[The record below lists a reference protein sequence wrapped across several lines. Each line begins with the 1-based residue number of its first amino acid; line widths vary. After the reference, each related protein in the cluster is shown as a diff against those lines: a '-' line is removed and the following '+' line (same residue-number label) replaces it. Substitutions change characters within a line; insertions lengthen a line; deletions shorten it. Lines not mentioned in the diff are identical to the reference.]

1 MAKRILSEYYT
12 FDPATKTITIPN
24 RVIHREQL
32 LLVVNVTSNTVLY
45 NFSDPDLTLTSYT
58 APYSSTG
65 TQFTLAYNTVSMN
78 STDPIMIMEDVAEE
92 RFVPTEV
99 LQDPANKMRISAPES
114 LIDTDFEFGLQ
125 PIKWESLALLQNY
138 PGFFYRGG
146 ANTLNVVLGGI
157 SGGNQ
162 SPRSL
167 MTVTTAASHGVVTGD
182 VVNVSYTSNFDAEGI
197 FAVVSATA
205 TTFAYVAK
213 GVINGSVYLSS
224 SIVQAGA
231 NYDVNGVP
239 VRFVI
244 ASVTS
249 DNAAANNAVTTGSV
263 VTVNTTGKHGLMPNS
278 PIMVNS
284 ATTTTINGAFTVYD
298 VPTATSFRY
307 ITPAIQTGTTTPTLG
322 NAQFMPRPEATF
334 VHRASDGGVMVSTN
348 NVQEGVTAIRQT
360 RRYFRY
366 QSGKGLAMSTGT
378 KFCPHYDINTISSVG
393 TSVTITTQQALSLAT
408 GVSIVVEGVE
418 TNLGSTN
425 PYNGAFVV
433 QNVVNFST
441 SRTLTYNVAAAST
454 DTNPGGANAQLTVK
468 NWKGASC
475 RVGMFDAQ
483 NGFYYEYDG
492 TTMFAVRRQSIKELM
507 GTVTATSGSTTIT
520 GVNTKFHKQLIVGD
534 NIVIRGQSYQ
544 VSAID
549 TGTSLEITP
558 PYRADTAAG
567 LRVNITQNIRIPQSQ
582 WNLDR
587 CDGSGPTGYNLDV
600 SKMQM
605 AYIDYTWYGA
615 GFVRFGWRMTNGDV
629 VYCHKI
635 ANNNVN
641 NQAYMRSGNLPARY
655 EVFNIGPYTKLVS
668 NAPSTAG
675 LNLSSADTQ
684 MVVGDATYWPN
695 DGKILVQQGANIEV
709 MTYGAKAANTSIA
722 NTWTLSGLA
731 RRQFGGSTSNLTFIP
746 NEFEGGAVNSSSQ
759 CSITYIDCNCAPTI
773 MHWGTS
779 VIMDG
784 GYDDDRSIVFAYA
797 RLTSVT
803 TIAANTSVAVLSIRL
818 APSVDNSIA
827 GQFGTR
833 EVINRMQLQMRG
845 LGLVCNTSVQVLG
858 ILNPGSFG
866 GSTAPV
872 FPTSWAITSI
882 VTQIGSGSLSQ
893 IIDHTGNT
901 TTVTGGEQIFGFV
914 TSTGADNYDIS
925 QVRDLGNSIVSGPGS
940 PRTPGFPNGPDIL
953 TIVIRNNNAGAATIT
968 NMRLS
973 WTEAQA

>member
-24 RVIHREQL
+24 RILSREQL

-45 NFSDPDLTLTSYT
+45 NFSDPDLTLTSFT
-58 APYSSTG
+58 SPFSSTG
-65 TQFTLAYNTVSMN
+65 TQFILSYNTVGMN
-78 STDPIMIMEDVAEE
+78 AADPIMITEDIPEE
-92 RFVPTEV
+92 RFTPIEV
-99 LQDPANKMRISAPES
+99 LQDPTNKLRIAAPES

-125 PIKWESLALLQNY
+125 PIKWESLALLNNY

-146 ANTLNVVLGGI
+146 ANTLNLALGGI

-167 MTVTTAASHGVVTGD
+167 ITVTTVASHGVVTGD
-182 VVNVSYTSNFDAEGI
+182 VVNVSYTSNFDADGV
-197 FAVVSATA
+197 FPVVSATA

-224 SIVQAGA
+224 SVVQAGA
-231 NYDVNGVP
+231 NYDIGNVP
-239 VRFVI
+239 ARFIV
-244 ASVTS
+244 ASVAS

-263 VTVNTTGKHGLMPNS
+263 VTVTTTGKHGLLPGA

-284 ATTTTINGAFTVYD
+284 ATTTTINGVWTILD
-298 VPTATSFRY
+298 VPTATTFRY
-307 ITPAIQTGTTTPTLG
+307 ITPAIQTGTASPTAG
-322 NAQFMPRPEATF
+322 NMSIMPRPEATF
-334 VHRASDGGVMVSTN
+334 VHRPSDGGVMINTSN
-348 NVQEGVTAIRQT
+348 IQEGVAAIRQT

-378 KFCPHYDINTISSVG
+378 KFVPNYDINTISSVG
-393 TSVTITTQQALSLAT
+393 TSVSVTVQQALAIST

-425 PYNGAFVV
+425 PYNGTFVV
-433 QNVVNFST
+433 QSVVNFST
-441 SRTLTYNVAAAST
+441 SRTLTYNVATAST
-454 DTNPGGANAQLTVK
+454 DTNPGGTNAQVTVR
-468 NWKGASC
+468 NWKGAAC
-475 RVGMFDAQ
+475 RVGMFDTQ

-507 GTVTATSGSTTIT
+507 GTITATSGSTTIT
-520 GVNTKFHKQLIVGD
+520 GVNTKFHKQLTVGD
-534 NIVIRGQSYQ
+534 YVVIRGQSYQ
-544 VSAID
+544 VNAID
-549 TGTSLEITP
+549 TGTSMEVSP
-558 PYRADTAAG
+558 AYRGATAAG
-567 LRVNITQNIRIPQSQ
+567 LRINVTQNIRIPQSQ

-587 CDGSGPTGYNLDV
+587 CDGSGPSGYVLDV
-600 SKMQM
+600 TKMQM

-629 VYCHKI
+629 AYCHKI

-655 EVFNIGPYTKLVS
+655 EVFNIGPYTKFVS
-668 NAPSTAG
+668 NSPATPG
-675 LNLSSADTQ
+675 LNLSSADAQ

-695 DGKILVQQGANIEV
+695 DGRILVQQGANVEV
-709 MTYGAKAANTSIA
+709 MSYSGKVQNTSIT
-722 NTWTLSGLA
+722 NTWTLTGLA
-731 RRQFGGSTSNLTFIP
+731 RRQVGGSTSNLTFIP
-746 NEFEGGAVNSSSQ
+746 TEYEGGAINASSQ
-759 CSITYIDCNCAPTI
+759 CGITYIDCNCAPTV

-797 RLTSVT
+797 RQTSIT
-803 TIAANTSVAVLSIRL
+803 TVAANTSIAVLSIRL
-818 APSVDNSIA
+818 APSVDNSIT
-827 GQFGTR
+827 GQFGVR
-833 EVINRMQLQMRG
+833 EIINRMQLQMRG
-845 LGLVCNTSVQVLG
+845 LGLVCNTSIQVLG
-858 ILNPGSFG
+858 VLNPVTYA

-872 FPTSWAITSI
+872 LPDAWGITSI
-882 VTQIGSGSLSQ
+882 VTQIGSGSLAQ

-914 TSTGADNYDIS
+914 TSTGADNYDLGN
-925 QVRDLGNSIVSGPGS
+925 VRDLGNSIISGPGS
-940 PRTPGFPNGPDIL
+940 TRTPGFPNGPDIL
-953 TIVIRNNNAGAATIT
+953 TIVLRNNNAGAATIT

>member
-24 RVIHREQL
+24 RILSREQL

-58 APYSSTG
+58 CPFSSTG
-65 TQFTLAYNTVSMN
+65 TQFTLAYNTTSM
-78 STDPIMIMEDVAEE
+78 SSSDPIMIMEDVSDE
-92 RFVPTEV
+92 RFAPIEV
-99 LQDPANKMRISAPES
+99 LQDPTNKLRVAMPQS

-138 PGFFYRGG
+138 PAYFYRGG
-146 ANTLNVVLGGI
+146 ANSLNITTGGI

-162 SPRSL
+162 APRSL
-167 MTVTTAASHGVVTGD
+167 ITVTTVGNHGLVTSD
-182 VVNVSYTSNFDAEGI
+182 LVNVSYTSNFDAEGVFVI
-197 FAVVSATA
+197 VSSTA
-205 TTFAYVAK
+205 TTFSYVAR
-213 GVINGSVYLSS
+213 GQINGSIYTSAA
-224 SIVQAGA
+224 IVQAGT
-231 NYDVNGVP
+231 NYDIGGVP
-239 VRFVI
+239 TRFIV
-244 ASVTS
+244 ASISS
-249 DNAAANNAVTTGSV
+249 DNAAANNAITTGSV
-263 VTVNTTGKHGLMPNS
+263 ITVNTTGKHGLLPGS
-278 PIMVNS
+278 PILVNS
-284 ATTTTINGAFTVYD
+284 ATTTQINGAWSIFD

-307 ITPAIQTGTTTPTLG
+307 ITPAIQTGTASPTLG
-322 NAQFMPRPEATF
+322 SGRFMPRPEATF
-334 VHRASDGGVMVSTN
+334 VHRASDGGVMISSN
-348 NVQEGVTAIRQT
+348 NIQEGVQAIRQT

-366 QSGKGLAMSTGT
+366 QSGKGLSMSTGT
-378 KFCPHYDINTISSVG
+378 KFSPHYDVNTITAVG
-393 TSVTITTQQALSLAT
+393 TSVTITTQQALGITS
-408 GVSIVVEGVE
+408 GVSVVIEGVE

-425 PYNGAFVV
+425 PYNGTFVV
-433 QNVVNFST
+433 ESVSSLAT
-441 SRTLTYNVAAAST
+441 SRSFTYNVASAST
-454 DTNPGGANAQLTVK
+454 DINPGGTNAQVTVK
-468 NWKGASC
+468 NWKGAAC

-492 TTMFAVRRQSIKELM
+492 QTLFAVRRQSIKELM
-507 GTVTATSGSTTIT
+507 GTVTATSGSTTVT
-520 GVNTKFHKQLIVGD
+520 GVNTKFHKQLVVGD
-534 NIVIRGQSYQ
+534 SIVIRGQSYQ
-544 VSAID
+544 VTAID
-549 TGTSLEITP
+549 TATSMEISP
-558 PYRADTAAG
+558 PYRGDTAAG
-567 LRVNITQNIRIPQSQ
+567 LRVNVTQNLRIPQSS

-587 CDGSGPTGYNLDV
+587 CDGSGPSGYNLDIG
-600 SKMQM
+600 KMQM

-668 NAPSTAG
+668 NVVGTPG
-675 LNLSSADTQ
+675 LNLGSGDAQ

-695 DGKILVQQGANIEV
+695 DGKILVQQGANVEV
-709 MTYGAKAANTSIA
+709 MTYSGKEANTSIA
-722 NTWTLSGLA
+722 NTWTLKSLT

-746 NEFEGGAVNSSSQ
+746 TEYEGGAVSTSSQ
-759 CSITYIDCNCAPTI
+759 CSITYIDCNCAPTV

-797 RLTSVT
+797 RLTSLT
-803 TIAANTSVAVLSIRL
+803 TIAANTSIAVLSIRL

-833 EVINRMQLQMRG
+833 EVINRMQLQMRA
-845 LGLVCNTSVQVLG
+845 LSLVCSTSVQVLG
-858 ILNPGSFG
+858 ILNPTVFG
-866 GSTAPV
+866 GTTAPV
-872 FPTSWAITSI
+872 FPTVWGITSI
-882 VTQIGSGSLSQ
+882 VTQIGAGSLAQ

-925 QVRDLGNSIVSGPGS
+925 NVRDLGNSIVSGPGS
-940 PRTPGFPNGPDIL
+940 PRTPGFPNGPDLL
-953 TIVIRNNNAGAATIT
+953 TVVIRNNNAGAAVIT
-968 NMRLS
+968 NLRLG

>member
-24 RVIHREQL
+24 RIISREQL

-58 APYSSTG
+58 CPFSSTG
-65 TQFTLAYNTVSMN
+65 TQFTLAYNTVGMN
-78 STDPIMIMEDVAEE
+78 ASDPIMIMEDIAEE
-92 RFVPTEV
+92 RFAPIEV
-99 LQDPANKMRISAPES
+99 LQDPTNKMRIAAPES

-125 PIKWESLALLQNY
+125 PIKWESLSMLQNY
-138 PGFFYRGG
+138 PGYYYRGG
-146 ANTLNVVLGGI
+146 ANSLNVALGGI
-157 SGGNQ
+157 VGGNQ

-167 MTVTTAASHGVVTGD
+167 MTVTTIGNHGLVTSD
-182 VVNVSYTSNFDAEGI
+182 MVNVSYTSNFDAEGVFVI
-197 FAVVSATA
+197 VSSTA
-205 TTFAYVAK
+205 TTFTYVAK
-213 GVINGSVYLSS
+213 GVINGSVYTSA

-231 NYDVNGVP
+231 NYDVAGVP
-239 VRFVI
+239 VRFI
-244 ASVTS
+244 AATVTS

-263 VTVNTTGKHGLMPNS
+263 VTVTTTGKHGLLPGS
-278 PIMVNS
+278 PILVNS
-284 ATTTTINGAFTVYD
+284 ATTTTINGAWTIFD
-298 VPTATSFRY
+298 VPTASSFRY
-307 ITPAIQTGTTTPTLG
+307 VTPAIQTGTATPTLG
-322 NAQFMPRPEATF
+322 PGLFMPRPEATF
-334 VHRASDGGVMVSTN
+334 VHRSSDGGVMINTSN
-348 NVQEGVTAIRQT
+348 IQEGVTAIRQT

-378 KFCPHYDINTISSVG
+378 KFTPHYDVNTITAVG
-393 TSVTITTQQALSLAT
+393 TSVSVTVQQALGITS

-425 PYNGAFVV
+425 PYNGTFVV
-433 QNVVNFST
+433 QAVNNLST
-441 SRTLTYNVAAAST
+441 SRTLIYNVPAAST
-454 DTNPGGANAQLTVK
+454 DTNPGGTNAQITVK
-468 NWKGASC
+468 NWKGSSC

-492 TTMFAVRRQSIKELM
+492 QNMFAVRRQSIKELM
-507 GTVTATSGSTTIT
+507 GTVTATSGSVTIT
-520 GVNTKFHKQLIVGD
+520 GVNTKFHKQLVVGD
-534 NIVIRGQSYQ
+534 YIVIRGQSYQ
-544 VSAID
+544 IAAID
-549 TGTSLEITP
+549 SATSMDVSP
-558 PYRADTAAG
+558 PYRGATASG
-567 LRVNITQNIRIPQSQ
+567 LRVNVTQNLRIPQSS

-587 CDGSGPTGYNLDV
+587 CDGSGPSGYNLDV
-600 SKMQM
+600 GKMQM

-629 VYCHKI
+629 VFCHKI

-668 NAPSTAG
+668 NSVGTPG
-675 LNLSSADTQ
+675 LNLGSGDTQ
-684 MVVGDATYWPN
+684 MVVADATYWPN
-695 DGKILVQQGANIEV
+695 DGRILVQQGANVEV
-709 MTYGAKAANTSIA
+709 MGYSGKEANTSIA
-722 NTWTLSGLA
+722 NTWTLKSLT

-746 NEFEGGAVNSSSQ
+746 TEYEGGAVNTSAQ
-759 CSITYIDCNCAPTI
+759 CSITYIECNCAPTI

-797 RLTSVT
+797 RQTSVT
-803 TIAANTSVAVLSIRL
+803 TVAPNTSIAVLSIRL

-827 GQFGTR
+827 GQFGVR

-845 LGLVCNTSVQVLG
+845 LSLVASTSVQVLG
-858 ILNPGSFG
+858 VLNPTAFG

-872 FPTSWAITSI
+872 FPDTWGITSI
-882 VTQIGSGSLSQ
+882 VTQIGSGSLAQ

-914 TSTGADNYDIS
+914 TSAGADNYDIS
-925 QVRDLGNSIVSGPGS
+925 NVRDLGNSIVSGPGS
-940 PRTPGFPNGPDIL
+940 ARTPGFPNGPDIL
-953 TIVIRNNNAGAATIT
+953 TIVVRNNNAGTATLT
-968 NMRLS
+968 NLRLG

>member
-65 TQFTLAYNTVSMN
+65 TQFVLNFNTTSMN
-78 STDPIMIMEDVAEE
+78 ATDPIMIMEDVAEE

-99 LQDPANKMRISAPES
+99 LQDPANKMRIAAPES
-114 LIDTDFEFGLQ
+114 LIDTDFEYGLQ

-138 PGFFYRGG
+138 PGYFYRGG
-146 ANTLNVVLGGI
+146 ANSLNVTTGGI

-162 SPRSL
+162 TPRSL
-167 MTVTTAASHGVVTGD
+167 ITVTTVGNHGVDTSD
-182 VVNVSYTSNFDAEGI
+182 LINVQYTSNLDAEGV
-197 FAVVSATA
+197 FAVVSSTP
-205 TTFAYVAK
+205 TTFTYIAK
-213 GVINGSVYLSS
+213 GQINGSIYTSAS
-224 SIVQAGA
+224 TVQAGY
-231 NYDVNGVP
+231 NYDANNVP
-239 VRFVI
+239 VRFIV
-244 ASVTS
+244 ASATS
-249 DNAAANNAVTTGSV
+249 DNAATNTVNSGST

-278 PIMVNS
+278 PILVNS
-284 ATTTTINGAFTVYD
+284 ATTTTINGNWAVLD

-307 ITPAIQTGTTTPTLG
+307 VTVGVQTGTTGPTLG
-322 NAQFMPRPEATF
+322 NAMFMPRPEATF
-334 VHRASDGGVMVSTN
+334 VHRPSDGGVLISTN
-348 NVQEGVTAIRQT
+348 NIQEGVTAIRQT

-378 KFCPHYDINTISSVG
+378 KFCPHYDINTITAVG
-393 TSVTITTQQALSLAT
+393 TSVSITTQQSLTLLS

-425 PYNGAFVV
+425 PYNGTFTVLSV
-433 QNVVNFST
+433 TTSVNT
-441 SRTLTYNVAAAST
+441 SRTLTFNVAQAST
-454 DTNPGGANAQLTVK
+454 DTNPGGTNAQITVK

-492 TTMFAVRRQSIKELM
+492 ATVFAVRRQSIKELF
-507 GTVTATSGSTTIT
+507 GTVTATSGSTTVT
-520 GVNTKFHKQLIVGD
+520 GLNTKFHKQLVVGD
-534 NIVIRGQSYQ
+534 NVVIRGQSYQ
-544 VSAID
+544 ISAID
-549 TGTSLEITP
+549 SATSMEVTP
-558 PYRADTAAG
+558 PYRGITISGA
-567 LRVNITQNIRIPQSQ
+567 RVNVTQNIRIPQSQ

-587 CDGSGPTGYNLDV
+587 CDGSGPTGYNLDI

-655 EVFNIGPYTKLVS
+655 EVFNIGPYTNLVS
-668 NAPSTAG
+668 NTIGTPG
-675 LNLSSADTQ
+675 INLGSADTQ
-684 MVVGDATYWPN
+684 MVVRDATYWPN
-695 DGKILVQQGANIEV
+695 DGKILVQQGANVEV
-709 MTYGAKAANTSIA
+709 MTYSGKEANTSIT
-722 NTWTLSGLA
+722 NTWTLKQLN

-746 NEFEGGAVNSSSQ
+746 TEYEGGAVNTSSQ
-759 CSITYIDCNCAPTI
+759 CSITYIDCNCAPTV

-797 RLTSVT
+797 RQTSLT
-803 TIAANTSVAVLSIRL
+803 TIAAGTSIAVLSVRL
-818 APSVDNSIA
+818 APSVDNSIT
-827 GQFGTR
+827 GQFGGR
-833 EVINRMQLQMRG
+833 EIINRMQLQMRG

-858 ILNPGSFG
+858 ILNPTRFIGAQ
-866 GSTAPV
+866 APA
-872 FPTSWAITSI
+872 FPASWSYTSV
-882 VTQIGSGSLSQ
+882 VTQIGSGSLAQ
-893 IIDHTGNT
+893 IIDHTGNA
-901 TTVTGGEQIFGFV
+901 VVATGGEQIFGFV
-914 TSTGADNYDIS
+914 TSQGADNYDIS
-925 QVRDLGNSIVSGPGS
+925 NVRDLGASIIGGDGS
-940 PRTPGFPNGPDIL
+940 AKTPGFPNGPDML
-953 TIVIRNNNAGAATIT
+953 TIVLRNNNAGPAVIT